1 MGTGRG
7 WGGGGGGGGG
17 GYIVWHYINTIRRKL
32 CFAEGKIYN
41 ITQYYLIMDK
51 RKKDLQS

>member
-7 WGGGGGGGGG
+7 WGGGGGGGGR
-17 GYIVWHYINTIRRKL
+17 YIVWHYINTIRRKL